1 MAQRRGTSVLIAVVI
16 ITFGGGLAASAY
28 LNYYQYQR
36 DSQNRQLLQ
45 GQITDLRY
53 QLKQETGGS
62 PAASL
67 SPSPSPSSPSPSVSP
82 SPVLGAQTVN
92 LAELGVK
99 LTPTDPVADL
109 TYGYQTIAG
118 LGVANLTTSNLM
130 AKYPACKPGALGMV
144 VRRPLG
150 SRPSTSASHLIKKI
164 GDYNFYYVTPS
175 GNCGPDSAG
184 RATVSAAIAAVQN
197 LVMPTLAN

>member
-36 DSQNRQLLQ
+36 DSQNQQLLQ

-53 QLKQETGGS
+53 QLKQETNGS
-62 PAASL
+62 PAPSISPSPSL
-67 SPSPSPSSPSPSVSP
+67 SPSPSASP

-109 TYGYQTIAG
+109 TYGSQTIAG
-118 LGVANLTTSNLM
+118 LGVANLTTSSLL

-197 LVMPTLAN
+197 LVMPTLTN